1 MRHRVHR
8 QSLGVTREHRAAMLA
23 NMSTSLITH
32 GRIKTTITKAKA
44 LRPFIEKIVTKA
56 KKAAAK
62 TEKKDKLHL
71 RRLAMADVRD
81 EAAVSLLFD
90 EKVSEFENRPGGYT
104 RIYKLGPRQGD
115 AAEMALIEFVKA
127 DDPGYKKPKKKGAS
141 KAKKAASGAAEAES
155 DKPAEEV
162 ENKAEEAEVSA
173 SAEAKADEP
182 AAAEAPADEPAA
194 AEAPADEPAA
204 AEATADGPAAAE
216 EAPEAEASSDEEE
229 KKA

>member
-141 KAKKAASGAAEAES
+141 KAKKAASAAAEAEA

-173 SAEAKADEP
+173 SAEAK
-182 AAAEAPADEPAA
+182 ADEPAA

>member
-141 KAKKAASGAAEAES
+141 KAKKAASAAAEAKE
-155 DKPAEEV
+155 DKPAEV
-162 ENKAEEAEVSA
+162 EEAPAEEASA
-173 SAEAKADEP
+173 VAVEEA
-182 AAAEAPADEPAA
+182 PAA